1 MSHHAAIQDHNPA
14 GHRGTRGGRGREP
27 AHYDTMGTAGK
38 KKRKEKTQTLKTI
51 PQSLELHRC
60 CFQLAAYGFSV
71 LVDRIISSKC
81 NHNSQAAMFG
91 LAMRACG
98 NLPRSLPS
106 AVATGGSP
114 RRCRSPRPPPRLR
127 GPQTVSLPR
136 MLSREGTLIRN
147 MPT

>member
-1 MSHHAAIQDHNPA
+1 MNLLFSGQKDPNESSRSYPRPQPCRPP
-14 GHRGTRGGRGREP
+14 GNERGTRKRTDALRHNGNGRG
-27 AHYDTMGTAGK
+27 
-38 KKRKEKTQTLKTI
+38 KKRQKTI
-51 PQSLELHRC
+51 PQSLELQGC

-81 NHNSQAAMFG
+81 NHNWQAAMFG

-114 RRCRSPRPPPRLR
+114 RRCRS
-127 GPQTVSLPR
+127 SLPDSGGR
-136 MLSREGTLIRN
+136 RLKVCLGCSAGRQR
-147 MPT
+147 